1 MRQITVPFGEL
12 GDRFRR
18 YGAQARRNT
27 YQNLLQVES
36 RVKHIV
42 TTETRYA
49 PPASAKGGIGAVDT
63 GNYLRGWQVT
73 RAVIDGA
80 RGVLITNSAAYMAVI
95 ERGRRAG
102 STRPPIAVIAQWAQR
117 KLGLPL
123 EVAKK
128 AAFPIAN
135 AIKRRGLYARRVM
148 TGNPARNSYRNTM
161 RELMGVALDE
171 ASIKVFS

>member
-1 MRQITVPFGEL
+1 MRHIIVPFGEL

-18 YGAQARRNT
+18 YGSQAQRNT

-42 TTETRYA
+42 MAETRNA
-49 PPASAKGGIGAVDT
+49 PPASAKGSIGAIDT
-63 GNYLRGWQVT
+63 GNYIRNWQVA
-73 RAVIDGA
+73 RAVINGA
-80 RGVLITNSAAYMAVI
+80 RGVLITNAAEYMAVI

-102 STRPPIAVIAQWAQR
+102 SKRPPIAVITQWAQR

-123 EVAKK
+123 EAAKK

-148 TGNPARNSYRNTM
+148 TGNPARNSYRNAM